1 MSDGIAGV
9 DMYNDDNNS
18 RLVVPYL
25 DYSEMARPR
34 SIALTTN
41 YCPLPTG
48 LRKADEEE
56 SKPTRDPGSIDLPL
70 GALACCDAV

>member
-9 DMYNDDNNS
+9 DMYNDANNNK
-18 RLVVPYL
+18 LVVPYL

-34 SIALTTN
+34 SIAHH
-41 YCPLPTG
+41 YCLPTPLPTG

-56 SKPTRDPGSIDLPL
+56 SKPTRDP
-70 GALACCDAV
+70 